1 MAPRAEERGPEEN
14 SSNRLRELAEE
25 AGRTSKPAP
34 DERRHLLE
42 AAAEGDGP
50 AQDRLFRSNLEMVI
64 RQAAARGDRG
74 LSVEELVQEG
84 SLGLIRAIRD
94 FADSGRE
101 DFEAFARDRVGESME
116 AALREEEASAEEALK
131 LVADAESYDR
141 AEAIVRRDLGRQPT
155 DSELAQKLEW
165 TAERTHLI
173 GELVKDARRRHDE
186 ELVRYLDPGS
196 VDLDRLLDG
205 EEEPEPGP
213 DADA

>member
-64 RQAAARGDRG
+64 RQAAARGGRG
-74 LSVEELVQEG
+74 LTVEELVQEG
-84 SLGLIRAIRD
+84 SLGLISAIRE
-94 FADSGRE
+94 FAGSGRE
-101 DFEAFARDRVGESME
+101 DFDAYARDRVGESMD
-116 AALREEEASAEEALK
+116 EALK
-131 LVADAESYDR
+131 DEEESAGAARRLVEDAESYDR

-165 TAERTHLI
+165 TAERTHLV
-173 GELVKDARRRHDE
+173 GELVRDARRRHDE
-186 ELVRYLDPGS
+186 ELLRYIDPEAI
-196 VDLDRLLDG
+196 DLDGLIDAA
-205 EEEPEPGP
+205 EEPELGP